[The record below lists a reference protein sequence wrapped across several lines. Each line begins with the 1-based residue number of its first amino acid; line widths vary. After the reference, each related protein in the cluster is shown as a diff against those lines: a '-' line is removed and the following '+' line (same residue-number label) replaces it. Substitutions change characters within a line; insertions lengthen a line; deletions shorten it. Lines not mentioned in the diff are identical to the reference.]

1 MTVNTRI
8 KEIRLAND
16 LTMEKF
22 GERIGVTK
30 STISNIE
37 NGNRN
42 ATEHMIKSICREFDY
57 REEWLRNGIEPKK
70 PEIDQ
75 DIEYGMIC
83 ADLGITDSRAK
94 QLIMNYGRFSS
105 EDKELFWSYIDRLCS
120 AAKATENYE
129 FSGESSND
137 IDENNT

>member
-8 KEIRLAND
+8 KEIRIANN

-57 REEWLRNGIEPKK
+57 REKWLRDGIEPKQPPK
-70 PEIDQ
+70 LEEDELSEY
-75 DIEYGMIC
+75 IE
-83 ADLGITDSRAK
+83 DLLS
-94 QLIMNYGRFSS
+94 
-105 EDKELFWSYIDRLCS
+105 
-120 AAKATENYE
+120 TENPAYTLIKSILKTYCKLDDKSKQVINE
-129 FSGESSND
+129 T
-137 IDENNT
+137 IDGLIAEIKKEG